1 MTKSSSKLLGIA
13 LKLCL
18 LETGL
23 VPHRSNVYHA
33 NACHGQASRMWRP
46 GGPSL
51 PRSIRSTQNPNQKPI
66 SATPGS
72 DTKPS
77 TGRMYV

>member
-1 MTKSSSKLLGIA
+1 
-13 LKLCL
+13 
-18 LETGL
+18 
-23 VPHRSNVYHA
+23 
-33 NACHGQASRMWRP
+33 MWRP

-51 PRSIRSTQNPNQKPI
+51 PRTIRSTQNPNQKPI

>member
-1 MTKSSSKLLGIA
+1 MMKSSSKLLGIA

-51 PRSIRSTQNPNQKPI
+51 PRTIRSTQNPNQKPI
-66 SATPGS
+66 SATI
-72 DTKPS
+72 PS
-77 TGRMYV
+77 TGKMYAWLR